1 MGTPAMRAAHLVIDV
16 NDLDRAAAF
25 WAALLEL
32 EVTHRGSDWVDLSPL
47 GGASGG
53 GPVLS
58 FQLVPERKLVKNRLH
73 IDIAVEPER
82 GGVVAAGRRAQALG
96 ATPAS
101 DVQSVETNPWQVWR
115 DPEGN
120 EFCLVT
126 AADVIDLA
134 SSASTSE
141 SIDNDAGLAH

>member
-1 MGTPAMRAAHLVIDV
+1 MTAMGTPAMRAAHLVIDV

-32 EVTHRGSDWVDLSPL
+32 EVSHRGPDWVDLSPL
-47 GGASGG
+47 GKASGG

-58 FQLVPERKLVKNRLH
+58 FQLVPERKVVKNRLH
-73 IDIAVEPER
+73 IDVAVDPAG

-101 DVQSVETNPWQVWR
+101 EVHSVEASPWQVWR

-126 AADVIDLA
+126 QADVIDLG
-134 SSASTSE
+134 SAE
-141 SIDNDAGLAH
+141 SLDDDAGLPH